1 MEGAPD
7 YGMAQLGPIVS
18 EQVIDLNTAGV
29 DSILELSRLVELE
42 SPQIH
47 LESPHI
53 HEEGLLGASW
63 WQLAAKRVIDIV
75 GSLVLICL
83 LLPVFLVVS
92 LAIAFTSLG
101 PVLYR
106 QQRVG
111 RDGRPFTMWK
121 FRSMYDRAHE
131 ERERHSEANEC
142 SGPVFKIRNDP
153 RMTPVGRVIRRLSI
167 DELPQFFNVI
177 AGTMTLVGPRPPLP
191 EECVHY
197 GDREMARLLV
207 KPGITCSWQ
216 VSGRS
221 DVDFDTW
228 VDLDL
233 EYIRTWTLR
242 QDIALLVKTVPAVIT
257 GRGAY

>member
-7 YGMAQLGPIVS
+7 YGIAQLGPIVS
-18 EQVIDLNTAGV
+18 ERAIDLNGDADTF
-29 DSILELSRLVELE
+29 LELSRLVELE
-42 SPQIH
+42 SPAIQ
-47 LESPHI
+47 
-53 HEEGLLGASW
+53 EEGLLTASW
-63 WQLAAKRVIDIV
+63 WQLAAKRAIDIV
-75 GSLVLICL
+75 GSLVLVCL
-83 LLPVFLVVS
+83 LLPVFVVVG

-121 FRSMYDRAHE
+121 FRSMYDRAHDQ
-131 ERERHSEANEC
+131 RDRHAEANEC

-177 AGTMTLVGPRPPLP
+177 AGSMSLVGPRPPLP

-197 GDREMARLLV
+197 DDREMGRLLV
-207 KPGITCSWQ
+207 KPGITCIWQ

-242 QDIALLVKTVPAVIT
+242 KDVALLLRTVPAVIT